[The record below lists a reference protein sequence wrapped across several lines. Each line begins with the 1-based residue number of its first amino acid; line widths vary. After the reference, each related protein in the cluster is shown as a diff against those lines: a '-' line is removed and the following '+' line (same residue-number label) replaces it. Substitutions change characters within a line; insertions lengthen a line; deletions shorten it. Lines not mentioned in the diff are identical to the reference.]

1 MKLWNK
7 NFTYSFI
14 GTIISAIGSVGLSL
28 GLSVFVYNETN
39 STILS
44 ALFACLSMIPQFIL
58 PIFVGALIDR
68 KHPVKVLV
76 INEVILSVV
85 FLVAAIYL
93 YSFGFNYF
101 FLLLITFLISLLGV
115 VSQLAS
121 GSILPKIMDVENFN
135 KGNSIMNMI
144 YPLCSVA
151 TTPVMMWVID
161 SLGVPFLFMV
171 CTVCSLIDAFIE
183 SKIDVSFSF
192 LENPVKP
199 TFESFRNDIK
209 LGFDFVKNTPSIRSI
224 FLFFMTVMMMNSV
237 KEVLLYPFFSSTP
250 GFGSQNYAL
259 LLSVSS
265 FGYICG
271 GLFLYIFKIPP
282 KKRFF
287 LSSLIFIYFIF
298 AEGLMFFMPF
308 HILLITQFIAGFLGS
323 QSANFRTS
331 AILAMVPENLLGKVN
346 ALFGVMINLAIFF
359 SKGIIGLM
367 GAYLPY
373 GTIALVFGVIQLVSY
388 IFLFRLPKNQ
398 VREVY
403 NYDVSTVSSN

>member
-39 STILS
+39 STLLS

-76 INEVILSVV
+76 VNEIILSFV
-85 FLVAAIYL
+85 FLFAAIYL
-93 YSFGFNYF
+93 HILGFNYF

-121 GSILPKIMDVENFN
+121 GSILPKIMDVTNFN

-144 YPLCSVA
+144 YPLSSVA
-151 TTPVMMWVID
+151 TTPLIMWVID
-161 SLGVPFLFMV
+161 TLGVPFLFMV
-171 CTVCSLIDAFIE
+171 CTICSLLDAFLE

-192 LENPVKP
+192 LDNSSKQ
-199 TFESFRNDIK
+199 TYDSFRKDIK
-209 LGFDFVKNTPSIRSI
+209 AGLDYVRTTPSIRSI

-237 KEVLLYPFFSSTP
+237 KEVLLYPFFVSTP
-250 GFGSQNYAL
+250 GLGSQNYAL

-265 FGYICG
+265 LGYICG
-271 GLFLYIFKIPP
+271 GLFLYFFKIPP

-298 AEGLMFFMPF
+298 AEGLLFFMPF
-308 HILLITQFIAGFLGS
+308 KILLFTQFIAGFLGS

-359 SKGIIGLM
+359 SKGLVGLM

-373 GTIALVFGVIQLVSY
+373 GAIALIFGTLQLISY
-388 IFLFRLPKNQ
+388 LFIFRLPRNNVK
-398 VREVY
+398 EVY
-403 NYDVSTVSSN
+403 NYDVTVTAVN